1 MPSQNATLSAILSQV
16 PYLVEAIVAAGEE
29 TVLVERA
36 KFDIVDGLVL
46 GIVSEWYFQ
55 QLALLVQVLSYIP
68 DANRGP
74 GR

>member
-16 PYLVEAIVAAGEE
+16 PYLVEAVVAAGEE

-46 GIVSEWYFQ
+46 GIVSEWYFK
-55 QLALLVQVLSYIP
+55 QLALLVQVLGHVP